1 MFINQLTATNL
12 RSLEFITLTPE
23 KNVNIIIGKNND
35 GKTTLLEG
43 IYYCSTLKS
52 FKQVSTSMLIKN
64 HSKSLKVL
72 LKYAKSGENTTIS
85 IEKNLTGGSIN
96 KINDKKASAK
106 QLFIN
111 LPVLALN
118 FGSTNIVTTN
128 SDERRSFLDWGV
140 FHVEHNY
147 IDIFKDYQ
155 KAVKQ
160 RNSLLKKKD
169 RTNLDYWTGI
179 VVERGNLLHSYRESY
194 FNEFN
199 KHFIS
204 LQESIRSFMPD
215 VYGDIRDM
223 KLDFIRGWPNNKSL
237 EIAMIESID
246 KDIIFKH
253 TTCGPHRADISFKS
267 SGIDLKHIS
276 SMSTQIITG
285 LLMVLSQASMF
296 HVKHDHNPIVLIDDL
311 FFGIDDKNLKLVIN
325 LLVGSNAQFF
335 ITAPD
340 LYREQLLSICQS
352 NNKIKTYGF
361 KNKLLVEEKNG

>member
-72 LKYAKSGENTTIS
+72 LKFTKSGENTTIS
-85 IEKNLTGGSIN
+85 IEKNLSGGSIN

-169 RTNLDYWTGI
+169 KTNLDYWTGI

-199 KHFIS
+199 KHFILLERDAEELKDRVARRAKCMIDS
-204 LQESIRSFMPD
+204 GLIEEVKGLLRKGIEKNPNAANAIGYRESIAFLK
-215 VYGDIRDM
+215 G
-223 KLDFIRGWPNNKSL
+223 
-237 EIAMIESID
+237 EIAED
-246 KDIIFKH
+246 ELLPLVVKN
-253 TTCGPHRADISFKS
+253 TN
-267 SGIDLKHIS
+267 
-276 SMSTQIITG
+276 G
-285 LLMVLSQASMF
+285 LVKKQKTWFRSQLPEPNERIYLTS
-296 HVKHDHNPIVLIDDL
+296 
-311 FFGIDDKNLKLVIN
+311 
-325 LLVGSNAQFF
+325 
-335 ITAPD
+335 
-340 LYREQLLSICQS
+340 
-352 NNKIKTYGF
+352 
-361 KNKLLVEEKNG
+361 

>member
-1 MFINQLTATNL
+1 M
-12 RSLEFITLTPE
+12 EFITLTPE

-35 GKTTLLEG
+35 GKTSLLEG

-52 FKQVSTSMLIKN
+52 FKQVTTSMLIKN
-64 HSKSLKVL
+64 NSKTLKVL
-72 LKYAKSGENTTIS
+72 LKYTKSGENTTIS
-85 IEKNLTGGSIN
+85 VEKNLTSGSTN

-155 KAVKQ
+155 KAIKQ

-169 RTNLDYWTGI
+169 RTNLDYWTDT

-204 LQESIRSFMPD
+204 LQESISSFMPD
-215 VYGDIRDM
+215 VYSDIRNM
-223 KLDFIRGWPNNKSL
+223 ELDFSRGWPNNKSF

-253 TTCGPHRADISFKS
+253 TTCGPHRADITFKS

-285 LLMVLSQASMF
+285 LLMVLSQARMF
-296 HVKHDHNPIVLIDDL
+296 HVKHGYNPIVLIDDL

-325 LLVGSNAQFF
+325 LLVSSNAQCF

-340 LYREQLLSICQS
+340 LYREKLLSVCKG
-352 NNKIKTYGF
+352 NKKISTYEF
-361 KNKLLVEEKNG
+361 KDKELVERSNGK

>member
-12 RSLEFITLTPE
+12 RSLEFITLTPD

-52 FKQVSTSMLIKN
+52 FKHISTSLLIRN
-64 HSKSLKVL
+64 HSKVLQVL
-72 LKYAKSGENTTIS
+72 LKYTKSAENSSIS
-85 IEKNLTGGSIN
+85 IEKHLTGTNIN
-96 KINDKKASAK
+96 KIDGKKASAR
-106 QLFIN
+106 QLFTN

-140 FHVEHNY
+140 FHVEHDY
-147 IDIFKDYQ
+147 IDIFKSYQ

-160 RNSLLKKKD
+160 RNTLLKKKD
-169 RTNLDYWTGI
+169 MSNLDYWTEI
-179 VVERGNLLHSYRESY
+179 VVEKGNLLHSFRESY
-194 FNEFN
+194 FSDFQ
-199 KHFIS
+199 KHFVA
-204 LQESIRSFMPD
+204 LQESISLFMPD
-215 VYGDIRDM
+215 VYSDIKDM
-223 KLDFIRGWPNNKSL
+223 KLDYTKGWPNNNSL
-237 EIAMIESID
+237 EIAMRESIE

-267 SGIDLKHIS
+267 SGVDLKHIS
-276 SMSTQIITG
+276 SMSTQIIAG

-296 HVKHDHNPIVLIDDL
+296 HVKHSHNPIVLIDDL

-325 LLVGSNAQFF
+325 LLVGSNAQCF

-340 LYREQLLSICQS
+340 LYREQLLSICNS
-352 NNKIKTYGF
+352 NKKIKTYEF
-361 KNKLLVEEKNG
+361 KNKQLV

>member
-12 RSLEFITLTPE
+12 RSLEFITLAPE

-52 FKQVSTSMLIKN
+52 FKQVSTTLLIKN
-64 HSKSLKVL
+64 HSKTLKIL
-72 LKYAKSGENTTIS
+72 LKYSKSGENTIIS
-85 IEKNLTGGSIN
+85 IQKNLTGGSIN

-106 QLFIN
+106 QLFID

-169 RTNLDYWTGI
+169 KTNLDYWTDI
-179 VVERGNLLHSYRESY
+179 VVERGNLMHSFRESY

-199 KHFIS
+199 KHFIG
-204 LQESIRSFMPD
+204 LQESISSFMPD
-215 VYGDIRDM
+215 VYSDIRDM
-223 KLDFIRGWPNNKSL
+223 KLNFTKGWPNNKTL
-237 EIAMIESID
+237 EIAMKESID

-267 SGIDLKHIS
+267 SGVDLKHIS
-276 SMSTQIITG
+276 STSTQIITG

-296 HVKHDHNPIVLIDDL
+296 HVKHNHNPIVLIDDL

-340 LYREQLLSICQS
+340 LYREQLMSICKS
-352 NNKIKTYGF
+352 NKKIKTYEF
-361 KNKLLVEEKNG
+361 KNKQLVEEDNG